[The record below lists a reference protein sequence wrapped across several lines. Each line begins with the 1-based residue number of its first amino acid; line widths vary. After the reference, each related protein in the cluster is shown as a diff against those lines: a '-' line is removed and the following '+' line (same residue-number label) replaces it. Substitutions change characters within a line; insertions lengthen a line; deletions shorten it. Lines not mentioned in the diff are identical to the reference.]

1 MIQFVQWL
9 SEKLKITPGEVV
21 QMLNEAPE
29 EEVKKYTDLFLTET
43 TKETGK
49 FKSGGKI
56 NAAVTKFQNGGE
68 VDYHKWLQD
77 IGYSTGGGPLTDEEL
92 RLLDNGMRKR
102 YMQETGKNIPLNT
115 KPRSNRLQIAGGDLP
130 LRNGT
135 TEQRSFDRIRVY
147 NGEGKPDTQIDKI
160 YYTNRPN
167 AGSTE
172 RRITGSDTTFVN
184 NYVNPNTRKSVFTK
198 EDPYDEQGNN
208 MWERYQEIWDEYGIK
223 QEGGHITRREAFNA
237 FMSNNEGATRADAR
251 KALRSAK
258 MTHTNSNLAGN
269 RNDWA
274 KNVIAG
280 KLQESKE
287 DIMPTATPTS
297 SFASLIKPEIPL
309 TEQFTI
315 PNMSPRVIERPV
327 EDDNIDLSGISFR
340 DMFAA
345 ARKSGVKEF
354 DWNGK
359 RYNTNLATGVG
370 AVQNPA
376 IVATTENTTTPNSE
390 ESKTYPALKPLYDP
404 TEVNKVFARKWIQT
418 GEGWPDNYPRSFI
431 LDLTGV
437 SPENALQIL
446 SNAYHVRTHGDAIK
460 RQMAIDK
467 MKKFNTPRPSTPAP
481 WRRIY
486 R

>member
-9 SEKLKITPGEVV
+9 SEKLKVTPGEVV

-77 IGYSTGGGPLTDEEL
+77 IGHSTGGGPLTDEEL

-147 NGEGKPDTQIDKI
+147 NGEDKPDTQIDKI

-184 NYVNPNTRKSVFTK
+184 NYVNPNIRRSVFTK
-198 EDPYDEQGNN
+198 ENPYDEDGNN
-208 MWERYQEIWDEYGIK
+208 MYERYQKAGKQYGIY
-223 QEGGHITRREAFNA
+223 QDGGNLTRREALDA
-237 FMSNNEGATRADAR
+237 FMANHEGATRADAR

-258 MTHTNSNLAGN
+258 MSFDVNNLDGN
-269 RNDWA
+269 RRQFA
-274 KNVIAG
+274 RQTIARG
-280 KLQESKE
+280 
-287 DIMPTATPTS
+287 
-297 SFASLIKPEIPL
+297 
-309 TEQFTI
+309 
-315 PNMSPRVIERPV
+315 NERPV
-327 EDDNIDLSGISFR
+327 VESEISNLVTSAFNR
-340 DMFAA
+340 ETPYGMMSRLHNQVPQTIETSDMVYTTPEVDYRGTFNQAFAA
-345 ARKSGVKEF
+345 ARKAGVSEF
-354 DWNGK
+354 GWNGK
-359 RYNTNLATGVG
+359 RYNTNLAG
-370 AVQNPA
+370 AAVAQKPVT
-376 IVATTENTTTPNSE
+376 VATTENTTTPNSE
-390 ESKTYPALKPLYDP
+390 ESKTYPALKPLYDQ
-404 TEVNKVFARKWIQT
+404 TKVNKIFARKWIQT
-418 GEGWPDNYPRSFI
+418 GEGWPDNYPLSFT

-446 SNAYHVRTHGDAIK
+446 GNAYHVRTHGDAIK
-460 RQMAIDK
+460 PQMAIDK

>member
-9 SEKLKITPGEVV
+9 SEKLKVTPSEAV

-29 EEVKKYTDLFLTET
+29 EEVKKYTDLFLAET
-43 TKETGK
+43 TQETGK

-77 IGYSTGGGPLTDEEL
+77 IGHSTGGGPLTDEEL

-102 YMQETGKNIPLNT
+102 YMQETGKNIPLNM

-147 NGEGKPDTQIDKI
+147 NGEDKPDTQVDKI

-172 RRITGSDTTFVN
+172 RRITGSDTTFIN
-184 NYVNPNTRKSVFTK
+184 NYVNPNTRRSVFTK
-198 EDPYDEQGNN
+198 ENPYDEQGNN

-223 QEGGHITRREAFNA
+223 QEGGHITRREALDA
-237 FMSNNEGATRADAR
+237 FMENKGGTRSQAR

-258 MTHTNSNLAGN
+258 LSFDNNNMTGD
-269 RNDWA
+269 RNQWA
-274 KNVIAG
+274 RSVIAG
-280 KLQESKE
+280 RLQTPK
-287 DIMPTATPTS
+287 DTAVTSTPTL
-297 SFASLIKPEIPL
+297 SFSSLIKPQIPL

-359 RYNTNLATGVG
+359 QYSTNLATGGVG

-390 ESKTYPALKPLYDP
+390 ESKTYPVLKPRYDS

-418 GEGWPDNYPRSFI
+418 GEGWPDNYPDSFT

-446 SNAYHVRTHGDAIK
+446 GSVYHVRTHGDVIK